1 MPPDPIDLVESV
13 RVDHAVSSACRA
25 ARGAWRHW
33 AQLETCERAEV
44 IGRAARVLA
53 AEAAPIAES
62 IGIVSGRSAADVWSA
77 EILPT
82 LDALR
87 WLARC
92 GPRALRP
99 QALGRSRLQWY
110 FRAGRHRLHWEP
122 YGVVGIVT
130 PGNSLLFLA
139 APQIA
144 AALVAGNA
152 VIWKPAPA
160 GASVAFHTARIFFR
174 AGLSPVLL
182 QVVTGG
188 AATARDV
195 VGEGVDKLFF
205 TGGKAA
211 GIALY
216 RLQAERGRP
225 AVLELSGR
233 HVSVVLA
240 GADLDLAAAGI
251 AWGKLTNGGRNC
263 VSTQLVLVERAVYDE
278 FVARARGALA
288 SVPAGDFCAPAPGS
302 EAARRI
308 DELVSDAL
316 AGGARLFEHLPSGA
330 ILVADVTPGMRVVEE
345 EIQGPV
351 LAVAAVESRAEAVA
365 WINAGGGR
373 LSASV
378 WTGNLAQGEALARRL
393 DAGQVWINEEL
404 APVAQPEVTL
414 AGRGESGFGA
424 SRGLAGLMEMVQ
436 PKVISRRP
444 ARGRR
449 RHYFPTAPGLEGMFR
464 ATIEL
469 AFAAGLVRQFRAAGA
484 LARSLVGLIRS
495 TPGIP

>member
-1 MPPDPIDLVESV
+1 MSSVESV
-13 RVDHAVSSACRA
+13 HVYTDRGVPAACRA

-33 AQLETCERAEV
+33 ARLDPHERAQV
-44 IGRAARVLA
+44 VGRAARILA
-53 AEAAPIAES
+53 AEATPIAEA
-62 IGIVSGRSAADVWSA
+62 IRIASGRSAAEVWSA
-77 EILPT
+77 EIVPT

-87 WLARC
+87 WLAHR
-92 GPRALRP
+92 GPQALRS
-99 QALGRSRLQWY
+99 QALGRSWLQWY

-122 YGVVGIVT
+122 YGVLGVVT

-152 VIWKPAPA
+152 VSWKPAPA
-160 GASVAFHTARIFFR
+160 GTAVAFHTARIFSR
-174 AGLSPVLL
+174 AGLPPSLL
-182 QVVTGG
+182 QVLAGG
-188 AATARDV
+188 AEIARDV

-205 TGGKAA
+205 TGGASA

-233 HVSVVLA
+233 HVAAVLA
-240 GADLDLAAAGI
+240 GADLDLAASGI
-251 AWGKLTNGGRNC
+251 AWGKLANGGRNC
-263 VSTQLVLVERAVYDE
+263 VSAQLVLVERSVYAE
-278 FVARARGALA
+278 FVALARAALA
-288 SVPAGDFCAPAPGS
+288 SVPAGDFHAPAPGS
-302 EAARRI
+302 EAACRR

-316 AGGARLFEHLPSGA
+316 ARGARLIEHAASGA
-330 ILVADVTPGMRVVEE
+330 ILVADVSPGMRVVEE

-351 LAVAAVESRAEAVA
+351 LAVAVVESQAEAVA

-378 WTGNLAQGEALARRL
+378 WTGDLAQGEALARRL

-414 AGRGESGFGA
+414 AGRGASGFGA
-424 SRGLAGLMEMVQ
+424 SRGLAGLMEMVR
-436 PKVISRRP
+436 PKVISRLP

-449 RHYFPTAPGLEGMFR
+449 RHYFPTAPGVEGMFR
-464 ATIEL
+464 ATIRL
-469 AFAAGLVRQFRAAGA
+469 GFAVGLVTSFRAAGA
-484 LARSLVGLIRS
+484 LALSLVRLMRS
-495 TPGIP
+495 TRDTA